1 MDEGKLVRVFR
12 DASRWKDDEME
23 RKWRSTVP
31 EGVELVQRYV
41 ASLPPGEASSSTVMH
56 VAAVVAAACSW
67 ILGSDW
73 WTRCCLYSWAATTAH
88 GPCMSVYVIV
98 RIL

>member
-1 MDEGKLVRVFR
+1 M
-12 DASRWKDDEME
+12 
-23 RKWRSTVP
+23 
-31 EGVELVQRYV
+31 QRYV
-41 ASLPPGEASSSTVMH
+41 ASLPPSEASSSTVMH

-88 GPCMSVYVIV
+88 GPCRPLYVIEGSFDDCSN
-98 RIL
+98 RIWEYAILPNW